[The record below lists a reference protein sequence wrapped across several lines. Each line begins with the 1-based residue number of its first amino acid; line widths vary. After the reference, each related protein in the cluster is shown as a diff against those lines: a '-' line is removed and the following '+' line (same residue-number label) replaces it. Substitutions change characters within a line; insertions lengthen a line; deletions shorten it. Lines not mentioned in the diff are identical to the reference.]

1 MVISALIYLIETF
14 HFEKHGHACGN
25 FVDFSLSFNFERKK
39 IFRILQK
46 YKKKT
51 LIKSVEF
58 VAKKRGF
65 DIFIWKKHHA
75 ENHLWVSNIRSDR
88 WESGSR
94 KRNMILVLRQIRN
107 ECQLWPPSSDE
118 IPFTQTKILIKT
130 HVLQQ
135 IMLCGSSYASTDFF
149 LFHLTSTQFSLLL
162 MCLRSFVFPREKK
175 KMCSIGWSNPNDL
188 FWLVLISWS
197 KLKAKTTI

>member
-1 MVISALIYLIETF
+1 MRKTWSCLWKLCWFFTIIQFWE
-14 HFEKHGHACGN
+14 EKEFSN
-25 FVDFSLSFNFERKK
+25 FTKV
-39 IFRILQK
+39 Q
-46 YKKKT
+46 KKT

-65 DIFIWKKHHA
+65 DIFIWKKKHHA

-135 IMLCGSSYASTDFF
+135 IMLCGSGYASTDFF

-162 MCLRSFVFPREKK
+162 ICLRSFVFPREKK